1 MVFKISMNI
10 SQYIRYAVLLQEAT
24 IARHPNKQMQTQ
36 KDLKKK
42 KKKSQF
48 LSHCNSGY
56 RIKVS
61 EYV

>member
-1 MVFKISMNI
+1 MNI

-42 KKKSQF
+42 KKKITIFVTLQFWLQNQSQ
-48 LSHCNSGY
+48 
-56 RIKVS
+56 
-61 EYV
+61 